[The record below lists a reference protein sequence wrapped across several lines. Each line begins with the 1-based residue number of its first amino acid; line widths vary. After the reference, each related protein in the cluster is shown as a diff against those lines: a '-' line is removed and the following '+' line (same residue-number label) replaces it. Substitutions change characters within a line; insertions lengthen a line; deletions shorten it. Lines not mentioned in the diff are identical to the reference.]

1 MIFINNFKTN
11 SVPEKFHYQV
21 VVPLLLS
28 FLILSCTNLNAQSD
42 MLIGQISGRVVV
54 RENFDEKGAFLNKQT
69 FEAGEII
76 TKNGYYEIE
85 VITELFDENKKSTDK
100 YTTTYRCKPDEGS
113 ILVMAFPFFNPKSK
127 ETEISTTS
135 KNFKQ
140 LYDLENLRDIE
151 LEMSFDS
158 GLLNFFGSKS
168 TINIY
173 DRKLDGN
180 RSNIKSKINIKAY
193 AWGIRIKQL
202 NYMVKEKLN
211 KKGLLTSQKFTETD
225 GSYFTMNYK

>member
-1 MIFINNFKTN
+1 MKIFINFNAKHHRSYTK
-11 SVPEKFHYQV
+11 SIMLSA
-21 VVPLLLS
+21 LL
-28 FLILSCTNLNAQSD
+28 FYLILGITSIMAQNE
-42 MLIGQISGRVVV
+42 MLIGQVSGRFVV

-173 DRKLDGN
+173 DRKLNYNKD
-180 RSNIKSKINIKAY
+180 NIKSKINIKAY

-211 KKGLLTSQKFTETD
+211 KKGLLTSQKYSETD